1 MKIAVLMIIIMA
13 LVLMARI
20 MMMSFRLK
28 ASSFF
33 IQLLVQV
40 EGQLHENERVADKLK
55 QDLRQKRSTLLERRS
70 SFAIR
75 SDGVSFIGAVHEFPK
90 KIDWCPQLSFAG
102 MRWILTRR
110 HSLLRT
116 PVTRSRYF

>member
-1 MKIAVLMIIIMA
+1 MKIAVLVIIMMM

-55 QDLRQKRSTLLERRS
+55 QDLRQKRSTLLERRP

-75 SDGVSFIGAVHEFPK
+75 SDGVSFIGLPSMSFQRKLIGVHK
-90 KIDWCPQLSFAG
+90 QIIFAQG
-102 MRWILTRR
+102 CVGYRPDGI
-110 HSLLRT
+110 HS
-116 PVTRSRYF
+116 

>member
-1 MKIAVLMIIIMA
+1 M
-13 LVLMARI
+13 R
-20 MMMSFRLK
+20 
-28 ASSFF
+28 F
-33 IQLLVQV
+33 INENCGFADRCDGIGFDGKDHDDVIQV

-75 SDGVSFIGAVHEFPK
+75 SDGVSFIGAVHEFLK
-90 KIDWCPQLSFAG
+90 EIDWCPQTNHFCAG

-116 PVTRSRYF
+116 PVTRSRYFL